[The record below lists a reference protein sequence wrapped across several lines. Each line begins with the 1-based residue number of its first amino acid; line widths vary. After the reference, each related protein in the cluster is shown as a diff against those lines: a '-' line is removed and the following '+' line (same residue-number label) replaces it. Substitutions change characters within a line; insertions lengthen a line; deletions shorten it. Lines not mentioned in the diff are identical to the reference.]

1 MKRILLVICMISF
14 ILTPSFALVDTGNS
28 WSTGTDG
35 YFTGD
40 STDKEVTLS
49 KGVSL
54 VLNGSKER
62 VRVGFTDHDI
72 SLSEGGE
79 GAFTNFSTIDGVN
92 LEVDVDPLSSTYGN
106 SVVDEGFYISY
117 QFVSDN
123 TISLYL
129 HTEEKMKGNRNINSD
144 VEIDFR
150 VYREQSSGPDI
161 VFVDTREEE
170 DTGYGA
176 YDSNNDVYTHP
187 NERYAWGDGIM
198 LHVEAIPPENPE
210 TSNKGFLALH
220 ADEFK
225 ATLIATC
232 VVES

>member
-14 ILTPSFALVDTGNS
+14 ILIPSFAIVATGNS

-79 GAFTNFSTIDGVN
+79 GAFTDFSTIDSVN
-92 LEVDVDPLSSTYGN
+92 LEVDVNPLSSTYGN
-106 SVVDEGFYISY
+106 AVVDEGFYISY

-129 HTEEKMKGNRNINSD
+129 HTEEKMTGSNNPGI
-144 VEIDFR
+144 VIDFR
-150 VYREQSSGPDI
+150 VYREQSSGTDI

-170 DTGYGA
+170 DSYTGYGK
-176 YDSNNDVYTHP
+176 YNSNNDVYTHP

-210 TSNKGFLALH
+210 TSNKGFLDLH